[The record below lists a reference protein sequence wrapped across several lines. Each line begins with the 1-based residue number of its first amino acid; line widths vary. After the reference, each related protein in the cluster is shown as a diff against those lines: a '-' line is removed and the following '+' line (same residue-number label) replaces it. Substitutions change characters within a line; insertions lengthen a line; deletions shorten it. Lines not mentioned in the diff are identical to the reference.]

1 MSKPDWKE
9 LFGED
14 SDDEEIIIPPMPK
27 FKSKIQRRDNIEEDI
42 PEDIP
47 EPEILSFKLD
57 SNDDSTDV
65 LFFNPEDSME
75 EAAKGIEGMKLQ
87 DIEKIEKAEEK
98 KEKTTKCPPGKVLN
112 PKTGRCVK
120 AKDDSE
126 ETKKVKEPKK
136 AKESKKEE
144 SKKEESKKSKEKEP
158 KKESKKPKEKES
170 KKEESKAKESKK
182 AKQSKE

>member
-87 DIEKIEKAEEK
+87 DIEKIEKAEDRNSEA
-98 KEKTTKCPPGKVLN
+98 
-112 PKTGRCVK
+112 K
-120 AKDDSE
+120 ALGYESW
-126 ETKKVKEPKK
+126 
-136 AKESKKEE
+136 AAMKESKNEQKGRRAQNAGVWTGAASAAVGVAEGIRRLFDKDKQKRGGTIK
-144 SKKEESKKSKEKEP
+144 SKKVTSRP
-158 KKESKKPKEKES
+158 KKRK
-170 KKEESKAKESKK
+170 
-182 AKQSKE
+182 